1 MSGCRLETNPIMRR
15 MFLLALILLPVF
27 MHMSGAAVQ
36 ARESERILI
45 QNVTLI
51 DKDDQEA
58 DVIVNILVKDRK
70 LEVVTQDEISTDKVS
85 LAFDARQGYLIG
97 RLTLGQQPSFMIL
110 DGDPRNDIQ
119 ILLDTDS
126 HARFAMQEGII
137 VRNRLDRAR
146 DIGKEPKQTG
156 WFAYSPPPLSLP
168 IDYESGSRWNQ
179 WKTKWISGIFIG
191 TLALDSQY
199 WPYQNDASEQQVG
212 DLSDYVG
219 GEIRT
224 LRMGM
229 VGTLNFESPWVYTL
243 FAATHAFDKGFDTDD
258 DNTLSLLDW
267 RLDIPLWKQTSLA
280 LGKQKELISMER
292 ISSLAYLPWQ
302 ERSAPA
308 DAFLP
313 ARNVGVAL
321 SGTVFDQRATWA
333 GGVYNDWFDT
343 GKTFDE
349 STNHY
354 VGRLT
359 WLPYIK
365 KKEDALLH
373 LGFGLRYSDAREEVR
388 FRTTPEFHNSPVFVD
403 TGVMDADGALAY
415 TAEASWRMGPFWLGS
430 EYIRSWVNAPEL
442 GDPVFDGYHIS
453 GSWVVTGEMRRYN
466 KKNGTLER
474 YPVARSVYQGGAGA
488 WETAVRWSSL
498 NLDDAAVDGGKMD
511 IFSLGVNWWL
521 SSFFLTSVNYRHI
534 VLEDDG
540 LTGISDGVNIRI
552 MLILE

>member
-1 MSGCRLETNPIMRR
+1 MPI
-15 MFLLALILLPVF
+15 
-27 MHMSGAAVQ
+27 G
-36 ARESERILI
+36 
-45 QNVTLI
+45 
-51 DKDDQEA
+51 
-58 DVIVNILVKDRK
+58 
-70 LEVVTQDEISTDKVS
+70 
-85 LAFDARQGYLIG
+85 
-97 RLTLGQQPSFMIL
+97 
-110 DGDPRNDIQ
+110 
-119 ILLDTDS
+119 
-126 HARFAMQEGII
+126 
-137 VRNRLDRAR
+137 
-146 DIGKEPKQTG
+146 
-156 WFAYSPPPLSLP
+156 
-168 IDYESGSRWNQ
+168 YESGSRWNQ

-373 LGFGLRYSDAREEVR
+373 LG
-388 FRTTPEFHNSPVFVD
+388 
-403 TGVMDADGALAY
+403 LACA
-415 TAEASWRMGPFWLGS
+415 TRMPGKRLDSERHLSSTIRLFLWIRASWMPTVLWHTQQK
-430 EYIRSWVNAPEL
+430 P
-442 GDPVFDGYHIS
+442 P
-453 GSWVVTGEMRRYN
+453 
-466 KKNGTLER
+466 
-474 YPVARSVYQGGAGA
+474 GA
-488 WETAVRWSSL
+488 WVPSGW
-498 NLDDAAVDGGKMD
+498 AA
-511 IFSLGVNWWL
+511 S
-521 SSFFLTSVNYRHI
+521 
-534 VLEDDG
+534 
-540 LTGISDGVNIRI
+540 ISAAG
-552 MLILE
+552 